1 MKYLSLVV
9 LFLCLAGCDANGS
22 SDDSADETR
31 LFGRWQTSTR
41 SFSGLIVSAPAS
53 SGHGRTEMEYKFSM
67 RHVLALDQ
75 RDDTVELSHQQVLSG
90 PQTLYSYNLDG
101 TLSLRN
107 TSDLVSS
114 AAGLWDHTYSG
125 AIPLDSSD
133 FTLENEDGREVRII
147 IAEGRL
153 RMEFSG
159 YYGLFNP
166 FVRTF
171 YDYSGGSASKT
182 PLLEHFEASPYVLEF
197 DYP

>member
-1 MKYLSLVV
+1 MKYLSLFA

-22 SDDSADETR
+22 SDDSTGEAR
-31 LFGRWQTSTR
+31 LFGRWNTNTR

-53 SGHGRTEMEYKFSM
+53 GGQGRTETEYQFSM
-67 RHVLALDQ
+67 RHILALDQ
-75 RDDTVELSHQQVLSG
+75 TDESVELSHQQVLSG
-90 PQTLYSYNLDG
+90 PQTLYSYNNDG
-101 TLSLRN
+101 TLSLRS
-107 TSDLVSS
+107 TTDIVSS
-114 AAGLWDHTYSG
+114 AAGQWTHTYSG
-125 AIPLDSSD
+125 AIPLDGND
-133 FTLENEDGREVRII
+133 FTLQNEDGRNVRITV
-147 IAEGRL
+147 AEGTL

-182 PLLEHFEASPYVLEF
+182 PLMEHFEANPYILEF